1 MMIQPIPR
9 HFLTQINRV
18 DRQVKPLE
26 NAITTGVME
35 GRLKPGDRISSP
47 DQLAKNYKLSPLEV
61 LESIS
66 QLLARRILRQNSE
79 GDLFIHRDTER
90 MPTLLVA

>member
-9 HFLTQINRV
+9 HFLNQLNRV

-26 NAITTGVME
+26 NAITSGVME

-47 DQLAKNYKLSPLEV
+47 DQLANTYKLSPLEV
-61 LESIS
+61 LDSIS

-79 GDLFIHRDTER
+79 GDLFIHASTGK
-90 MPTLLVA
+90 MPTQLVA

>member
-9 HFLTQINRV
+9 HFLNQLNRV

-26 NAITTGVME
+26 NAITSGVME

-47 DQLAKNYKLSPLEV
+47 DQLANIYKLSPLEV
-61 LESIS
+61 LDSIS

-79 GDLFIHRDTER
+79 GDLFIHASTGK
-90 MPTLLVA
+90 MPTQLVA